1 MTSDFHAGGG
11 VSLPVHA
18 PLTPDPSASPR
29 VIGVDTGGT
38 FTDFVIVD
46 RSGNLK
52 VDKRPSWPA
61 DPARPVLEGLAA
73 VEEEAA
79 CRVVHGTTVAT
90 NALLERKVA
99 RAALIT
105 TAGFEDVLEIGR
117 QNRPGLYDLHPRTV
131 PPLIPAELRF
141 GVNERILADGSV
153 HRRLDPNEVRG
164 LLQTIG
170 TLGVDSLAVCLL
182 HSYANPEHEELIA
195 ALAAE
200 RNLTTSL
207 SCRVLREFREF
218 ERTSTVVVNA
228 CLRPIM
234 EGYLGR
240 LETGLPGVRLGV
252 MQSSGGILPTRI
264 AGKLPVHTI
273 LSGPAGGVIAAAHV
287 AREAGLSRIITFD
300 MGGTSTDVSLY
311 DSGPTIASEKVIAG
325 YPVRVPV
332 IDIHTVGAGGGS
344 IAFRDSGG
352 GLKVGPMSAGA
363 DPGPVC
369 YGRGDQVT
377 VTDAHF
383 FLGRMETSFFLGG
396 LMKVEMERIRE
407 PMGKLASSLGLD
419 PVGAAQGIL
428 TVANAVMERAIRVIS
443 IQRGYNP
450 RDFTLVTFGGA
461 GGLHAVELA
470 QSLNIPSVLV
480 PRNAGVFSALGMALA
495 DVTRDVS
502 QTILRRS
509 DDLTREERDAILA
522 DLIRSGMEELSGE
535 GVRPEDVTAEAFL
548 DMRYVGQSHEVRVPL
563 AGDPVEAFHEAH
575 QRTYGF
581 SRRASRV
588 EVVTVRAR
596 LIHATESP
604 RITALPAAG
613 EGRRTPAK
621 RGTLIHRGEPTPAD
635 VYDREELPY
644 GSVVEGPALI
654 GEWTS
659 TTYLPRGSR
668 ARVDAAGNLI
678 IGW

>member
-1 MTSDFHAGGG
+1 
-11 VSLPVHA
+11 VSPPARV
-18 PLTPDPSASPR
+18 PPTPDPSASPR
-29 VIGVDTGGT
+29 IIGVDTGGT

-46 RSGNLK
+46 RSGNLR
-52 VDKRPSWPA
+52 VGKRPSWPA

-73 VEEEAA
+73 VEEVAA

-90 NALLERKVA
+90 NALLERKVS

-105 TAGFEDVLEIGR
+105 TAGFEDILEIGR
-117 QNRPGLYDLHPRTV
+117 QNRPGLYELHPRTV

-141 GVNERILADGSV
+141 GVNERILADGSI
-153 HRRLDPNEVRG
+153 RQPLDPDEVRE
-164 LLQTIG
+164 LLKKIRS
-170 TLGVDSLAVCLL
+170 LGVDSLAVCLL
-182 HSYANPEHEELIA
+182 HSYVNPVHEELIG
-195 ALAAE
+195 ALAVD

-207 SCRVLREFREF
+207 SNRVLREFREF

-240 LETGLPGVRLGV
+240 IEAGPPRVRLSV
-252 MQSSGGILPTRI
+252 MQSSGGTLPTRI
-264 AGKLPVHTI
+264 AGRLPVHTI

-287 AREAGLSRIITFD
+287 AREAGLPRIITFD

-311 DSGPTIASEKVIAG
+311 DGGPTIASEKIIAG

-369 YGRGDQVT
+369 YGRGDQIT

-396 LMKVEMERIRE
+396 LMKVEMEKIRQ
-407 PMGKLASSLGLD
+407 PMERLARSLGLD

-509 DDLTREERDAILA
+509 DDLTRQEVEAVLA
-522 DLIRSGMEELSGE
+522 DLIRSGLEELSGE
-535 GVRPEDVTAEAFL
+535 GVSPEDVTAEAFL

-563 AGDPVEAFHEAH
+563 TEDPVETFHEAH

-581 SRRASRV
+581 SRRASGV

-596 LIHATESP
+596 LIHATQSP
-604 RITALPAAG
+604 RITALPAEG
-613 EGRRTPAK
+613 EGRGRPLR
-621 RGTLIHRGEPTPAD
+621 RGTPIHRGKSTRTA
-635 VYDREELPY
+635 VYDREELVH
-644 GSVVEGPALI
+644 GSVVDGPALI
-654 GEWTS
+654 CEWTS
-659 TTYLPRGSR
+659 TTYLPRGSK